1 MSSSASKTAE
11 TVETVETN
19 EAISNNGTVLPSK
32 PRQLWW
38 TILLFAVTIP
48 LSIVLFAY
56 IYLVLIAQH
65 PKFGRLVFSP
75 ARTIFVVTL
84 ISQLIAQL
92 IKYLFWNVFD
102 TLRWQL
108 ASRDTGVG
116 TTTFLGLSQGTSI
129 QGVFLLMG
137 VKGKHLTWC
146 AQRYFPRKS
155 VKGKLGTTIS
165 DIS

>member
-1 MSSSASKTAE
+1 MSSSASNTAG
-11 TVETVETN
+11 TIQTD
-19 EAISNNGTVLPSK
+19 EAVSNNGTVLPSK

-38 TILLFAVTIP
+38 TILLFALTIP
-48 LSIVLFAY
+48 LSVVLFAY
-56 IYLVLIAQH
+56 IYLVLVAQH

-75 ARTIFVVTL
+75 ARTIFLVTL
-84 ISQLIAQL
+84 ISQLTAQL
-92 IKYLFWNVFD
+92 IRYLFSNVFD

-137 VKGKHLTWC
+137 VKGKHVIWC
-146 AQRYFPRKS
+146 AQRYSAREP
-155 VKGKLGTTIS
+155 VKGELGATIS
-165 DIS
+165 DIT